1 MSEQEPSVEVPR
13 LSPSIG
19 HKLVAKSA
27 LAAWAG
33 HRLLGNFRKP
43 PTDTQVAGRA
53 WHAAILGDEE
63 SVEVLEY
70 NTYRSSEAKVE
81 RAGAEARGQTPVLV
95 DKWNVIL
102 EGRDRIREELEHLG
116 IVLNGK
122 VEERIEWFE
131 DTQFGKPVACSGVI
145 DHRDGCHI
153 DDIKTG
159 PAAVTKQEAAG
170 LIFRSH
176 SLLQDAAYRSAI
188 STIHGIDLERC
199 EMSFIFIQTE
209 EPFAITPVEMSG
221 EFREIAYLRWSRA
234 LEMWAECMD
243 GGTDRKHWPGPCRG
257 LETIHPPGW
266 ALAQELELEAL
277 AS

>member
-1 MSEQEPSVEVPR
+1 MSEEVGEAGEVPR

-19 HKLVAKSA
+19 HKMIRQSA
-27 LAAWAG
+27 LAGWAG
-33 HRLLGNFRKP
+33 HRLLGNYRKP
-43 PTDTQVAGRA
+43 TTDSQLAGRG

-70 NTYRSSEAKVE
+70 DTYRSADSKIDKAAVE
-81 RAGAEARGQTPVLV
+81 GRGNTPILA
-95 DKWNVIL
+95 DKWEIML
-102 EGRDRIREELEHLG
+102 EGSARIREEMEKIG
-116 IVLNGK
+116 IVLNGQ
-122 VEERIEWFE
+122 VECRVEWFE

-145 DHRDGCHI
+145 DHIDGCHI

-159 PAAVTKQEAAG
+159 AAAVTKEEAAS

-176 SLLQDAAYRSAI
+176 SLLQDAAYRGAI
-188 STIHGIDLERC
+188 SSIRNIDLERC
-199 EMSFIFIQTE
+199 EMSYIFVQTE

-221 EFREIAYLRWSRA
+221 EFREISYLRWQRA
-234 LEMWAECMD
+234 LDLWAECMD

-266 ALAQELELEAL
+266 ALAQELEWEAQQ
-277 AS
+277 